1 MDEPGH
7 AYLLFGQRFRSD
19 IALPELGPQLAPGS
33 GRDDAAGIVIRRGP
47 VPEDGARIGPQIGP
61 FSHAAPDAL
70 WLRIPNVARY
80 LVRGGDRVIYA
91 PEPGI
96 DEDSVRVFLLGSC
109 IGTLLLQR
117 GQLVLH
123 GNAFAIGDGCALC
136 VGPSGAGKSTLAA
149 RMMQRGHQVIAD
161 DVCPI
166 DAAGRA
172 VPGMAR
178 MKLWQDT
185 ADRLAI
191 DTSSLRRIRPNL
203 AKYDLPLG
211 ETYHSEPLPVR
222 AIYVLSPWNREAFA
236 VTELSGLA
244 KFRALRDNTYRFR
257 FLKGMALGSGHLR
270 QCGDLAARVPV
281 AELHRPRQGFDID
294 GLVDTIREDF
304 ARRNVPA

>member
-1 MDEPGH
+1 MDEASH
-7 AYLLFGQRFRSD
+7 TYLLFGQRFRSD
-19 IALPELGPQLAPGS
+19 IALPELGPELARDS
-33 GRDDAAGIVIRRGP
+33 RRDDTTAIVIRRGA
-47 VPEDGARIGPQIGP
+47 VPEDGTQVGPQIGP

-70 WLRIPNVARY
+70 WLRIPNIARY
-80 LVRGGDRVIYA
+80 LVQGGNRVTYA

-96 DEDSVRVFLLGSC
+96 DDDSVRVFLLGSC

-149 RMMQRGHQVIAD
+149 RMMQRGHPVIAD

-166 DAAGRA
+166 DAEGRA
-172 VPGMAR
+172 IPGMAR

-191 DTSSLRRIRPNL
+191 DTSRLRRIRPGL
-203 AKYDLPLG
+203 AKYDLPMG
-211 ETYHSEPLPVR
+211 ETFHAQPLPVR
-222 AIYVLSPWNREAFA
+222 AIYVLSPWNRETFA
-236 VTELSGLA
+236 VKELSGLA
-244 KFRALRDNTYRFR
+244 KFQALRDNTYRFR
-257 FLKGMALGSGHLR
+257 FLKGMALGPGHMR

-294 GLVDTIREDF
+294 GLVDAIRDDF
-304 ARRNVPA
+304 VRRNVLA